1 MAHPGTFAAPYRSN
15 LRKPGFTP
23 LSRAS
28 SLWNITLA
36 IGLASKP
43 GQDQFPS
50 ILVRLGVNP
59 HPPVQGVGPHTP
71 GELLLF
77 GTSRCGSGLASGD
90 SRVACRAGAGRR
102 GSLGLHRKRLP
113 GLLLYGTSQNGKV
126 LTRLPDALLTLSA
139 KRCFRNRH

>member
-59 HPPVQGVGPHTP
+59 HPP
-71 GELLLF
+71 
-77 GTSRCGSGLASGD
+77 CKASGRTLLASFFFLEHRDADRGWRAATPALLAERARD
-90 SRVACRAGAGRR
+90 GAEASVCIANACRGFFFMEHHKTGR
-102 GSLGLHRKRLP
+102 
-113 GLLLYGTSQNGKV
+113 
-126 LTRLPDALLTLSA
+126 
-139 KRCFRNRH
+139 C